1 MADASHNMAKQAHQT
16 GAAAG
21 AGCVKPGALAWYA
34 DMPGLSSMS
43 GPQVSLKKISREL
56 GRLSS
61 CPACPV
67 GHSECPVYFR
77 PDISLDFNLCM
88 DWPAIRVSKADTG
101 LVQTKSEF

>member
-56 GRLSS
+56 GWLR
-61 CPACPV
+61 V
-67 GHSECPVYFR
+67 GPNRIDYLEPGTWLFLFR
-77 PDISLDFNLCM
+77 PCRSTPDLGI
-88 DWPAIRVSKADTG
+88 G
-101 LVQTKSEF
+101 LGAP

>member
-61 CPACPV
+61 CPDCPV
-67 GHSECPVYFR
+67 
-77 PDISLDFNLCM
+77 DIPSVRFISDRTFPWISICTK
-88 DWPAIRVSKADTG
+88 PDTG